1 MEFFSMNDSEKAEI
15 INNAL
20 DAGPTIPFLNFSKL
34 FKTWLQVLCTVSE
47 ENRYEMFS
55 NYFRQIMKKP
65 EKIIVFN
72 LDAIFEIFSSL
83 DDSQQKTL
91 SKSIQSVF
99 VGLDEKSKNMMIL
112 LTPKIARKIIG
123 F

>member
-55 NYFRQIMKKP
+55 NYFRQIMKKH
-65 EKIIVFN
+65 EKIIK
-72 LDAIFEIFSSL
+72 
-83 DDSQQKTL
+83 Q
-91 SKSIQSVF
+91 
-99 VGLDEKSKNMMIL
+99 
-112 LTPKIARKIIG
+112 
-123 F
+123 